1 MAAKTMD
8 PEAQVCPK
16 PRSATTI
23 HQTTGKSHNLS
34 LPEFPHLQNG
44 FKDLPI
50 FPVGVMKMFWN

>member
-23 HQTTGKSHNLS
+23 HLTTGKSHNLP
-34 LPEFPHLQNG
+34 LPGFPHL
-44 FKDLPI
+44 
-50 FPVGVMKMFWN
+50 